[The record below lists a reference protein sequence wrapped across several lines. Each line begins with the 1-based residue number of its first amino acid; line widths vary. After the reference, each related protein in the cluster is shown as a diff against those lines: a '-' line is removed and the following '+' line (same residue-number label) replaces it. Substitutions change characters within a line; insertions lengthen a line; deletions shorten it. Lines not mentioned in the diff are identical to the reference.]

1 MAYTSGN
8 SSFNLD
14 LSEIVEEAFER
25 VGSELRTGY
34 DMRTARRSLNLLFAD
49 WANRGVNMW
58 TFEQDVITLTQ
69 GQPTYALPDDTAD
82 ILEHVIR
89 TQANNPSNQ
98 ADLTITR
105 ISVSTY
111 ATLPN
116 KLTQGRPIQVW
127 IQRLTGQSSV
137 LTGTLAADISATA
150 TSIPITS
157 LAGVPNAGFIQ
168 IGSELIGFNEFSVAD
183 GATPAYLLN
192 CTRGQ
197 SGTTAVQHLTATS
210 TAISLVQK
218 QSITVWP
225 TPDGSQTY
233 QFVYWRMRRVQDA
246 GNGVNVMDVP
256 FRFVNCLTAGLAYYL
271 ALKVPGGLD
280 RIQILKAQYD
290 EAWTTA
296 ADEDQ
301 ERAAIRLVP
310 RQMFIGGST

>member
-1 MAYTSGN
+1 MANTSGTA
-8 SSFNLD
+8 SFNLD

-89 TQANNPSNQ
+89 TQANSPSNQ

-127 IQRLTGQSSV
+127 IQRLTGQASV
-137 LTGTLAADISATA
+137 LAGSVSTTTSATA

-157 LAGVPNAGFIQ
+157 LVGVPNAGFVR
-168 IGSELIGFNEFSVAD
+168 IGTELIGYNEYSVAD

-192 CTRGQ
+192 CVRGQ
-197 SGTTAVQHLTATS
+197 DGTTAATHN
-210 TAISLVQK
+210 TGAAISLVQK

-246 GNGVNVMDVP
+246 GSGVNVMDVP

-271 ALKVPGGLD
+271 ALKVPGGME
-280 RIQILKAQYD
+280 RIQILKQQYD

>member
-1 MAYTSGN
+1 MATTSGL

-14 LSEIVEEAFER
+14 LAELVEEAFER

-89 TQANNPSNQ
+89 TQANNASNQ

-137 LTGTLAADISATA
+137 LTGNLAAGIGTTD

-157 LAGVPNAGFIQ
+157 LVGVPNAGFIK
-168 IGSELIGFNEFSVAD
+168 IGTELIGFNEFSVAS
-183 GATPAYLLN
+183 GSTPAYLLN

-197 SGTTAVQHLTATS
+197 DGTTAAAHS
-210 TAISLVQK
+210 TGDAINLVQK

-225 TPDGSQTY
+225 TPDGGNTY

-246 GNGVNVMDVP
+246 GSGVNVMDVP

-310 RQMFIGGST
+310 RQMFIGSST